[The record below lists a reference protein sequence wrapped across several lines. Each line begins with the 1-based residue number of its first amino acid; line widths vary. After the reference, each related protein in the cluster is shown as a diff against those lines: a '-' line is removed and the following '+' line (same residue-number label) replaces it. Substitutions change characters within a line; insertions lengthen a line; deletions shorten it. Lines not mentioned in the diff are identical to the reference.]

1 MQMMLILQC
10 ATEQSELP
18 LMPSLVLHLRLN
30 LLVQNQR
37 AAAANPNVYENYQ
50 LEYGTP
56 YQGAAGKDPQK
67 KGSTSWLKNATKLG
81 KSS

>member
-1 MQMMLILQC
+1 M
-10 ATEQSELP
+10 
-18 LMPSLVLHLRLN
+18 
-30 LLVQNQR
+30 QNQR

-67 KGSTSWLKNATKLG
+67 KGTSWLKNATKLG